1 MNFAAKAGCDV
12 SEKEIAE
19 HKKRERERERE
30 RGRCKPT
37 PNERERETGRE
48 VREGTSELFIIVDK
62 VRSKGYTERERED
75 LRD

>member
-1 MNFAAKAGCDV
+1 MCL
-12 SEKEIAE
+12 
-19 HKKRERERERE
+19 RERSLNTKKERVRERE

-62 VRSKGYTERERED
+62 VRSKGYTERERGD